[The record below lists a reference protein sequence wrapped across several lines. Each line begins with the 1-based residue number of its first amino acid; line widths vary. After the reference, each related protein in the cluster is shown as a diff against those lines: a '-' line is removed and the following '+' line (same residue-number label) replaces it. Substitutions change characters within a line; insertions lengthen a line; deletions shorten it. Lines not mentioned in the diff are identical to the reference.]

1 MVRVLFLLSH
11 LSPLPSELRSSPM
24 NTYPV
29 VSKKLFCEAYRE
41 PVSVKKSVL
50 EQYLR
55 LAQHGTGK

>member
-1 MVRVLFLLSH
+1 
-11 LSPLPSELRSSPM
+11 M

-41 PVSVKKSVL
+41 PVSVKKSAL
-50 EQYLR
+50 EQNLR